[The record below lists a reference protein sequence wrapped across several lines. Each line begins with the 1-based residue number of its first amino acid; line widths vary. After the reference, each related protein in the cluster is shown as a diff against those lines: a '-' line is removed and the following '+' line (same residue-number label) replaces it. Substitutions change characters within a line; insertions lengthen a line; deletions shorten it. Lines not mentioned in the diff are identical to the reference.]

1 MEKEHRKGKRFGAL
15 DAGADTL
22 ALTRLTTHEDVTAL
36 LALFTEIARQEGWQP
51 GEALNVI
58 PEHAVL
64 FALSDQDVLV
74 GGLQIVMP
82 SPTGIL
88 PCQSV
93 WPDTTL
99 PPSAAHVT
107 IIGIQA
113 AYRGNIELFWRL
125 CQVVWCF
132 CAKEGVEAVVLEA
145 TPRMLALYRRIGLP
159 LEIVGGLRT
168 HWGEPCYLASVDMVT
183 VAGSVVMRARQSGLL
198 RRLVFSALQPGSQ
211 PAIVE

>member
-1 MEKEHRKGKRFGAL
+1 M
-15 DAGADTL
+15 
-22 ALTRLTTHEDVTAL
+22 
-36 LALFTEIARQEGWQP
+36 
-51 GEALNVI
+51 
-58 PEHAVL
+58 
-64 FALSDQDVLV
+64 

-82 SPTGIL
+82 SLIDIL
-88 PCQSV
+88 PCHSV

-113 AYRGNIELFWRL
+113 DYRGNIELFWRL

-159 LEIVGGLRT
+159 LEIVGELRT
-168 HWGEPCYLASVDMVT
+168 HWGEPCYLASVDMIT
-183 VAGSVVMRARQSGLL
+183 VAGSVVMRARQSSLF
-198 RRLVFSALQPGSQ
+198 RRLVIAALQPERQ

>member
-1 MEKEHRKGKRFGAL
+1 MTKEHSAEKRPRAL
-15 DAGADTL
+15 DERADTL
-22 ALTRLTTHEDVTAL
+22 VLTRLTTHEDVTAL

-51 GEALNVI
+51 GEALNII
-58 PEHAVL
+58 PDHAVH

-93 WPDTTL
+93 WPDVVL
-99 PPSAAHVT
+99 PPTVAHVT

-113 AYRGNIELFWRL
+113 AYRGKIDHFWRL
-125 CQVVWCF
+125 CQIVWCF
-132 CAKEGVEAVVLEA
+132 CAEEGIEAVVLEV

-159 LEIVGGLRT
+159 LEIAGELHT
-168 HWGEPCYLASVDMVT
+168 HWGEPCYLASVDIVT
-183 VAGSVVMRARQSGLL
+183 VAGSVVMRARQSSLF